1 MDFVGRSSELRLL
14 AEAWQAPAS
23 AFIPV
28 YGRRRVGKSQLLR
41 RFLEGRPGI
50 YYLGKQA
57 PAALQRR
64 ELASEAA
71 HRLGEPLL
79 AQLRADSWREVLRA
93 IVQAYRGE
101 EKLVLVLDE
110 FQWMAE
116 ASPELPSVLQELWDL
131 EWQSQRR
138 VMLILCGSYIG
149 FMEREVLGEK
159 SPLFGRRTAQILL
172 RPFGYREAALFHSRL
187 SRVDHARTYAVCGGM
202 PYYLRQFEEGR
213 SFEQN
218 LVRQVFTES
227 SPLFREPD
235 FLLRE
240 ELREVS
246 TYAAIL
252 SALAGG
258 SNTPMGIAEASGL
271 DARKL
276 PYYLQQLQDLG
287 FVDRRYPLDGAPPS
301 PRQVR
306 YELTDPLLRFWYR
319 FVFPNSSALEL
330 RGPEATFRE
339 LVRPQLD
346 SYLGRA
352 FERLAREALV
362 EIYRRD
368 QVMSSFE
375 IGEYWSRDVQID
387 LVGLRGDGV
396 VDLGECKWG
405 AIPSATELERE
416 LQRKATFFP
425 NRRAGSLALHIF
437 CREKPKKKREDG
449 GNAACRW
456 HDLAEIYAP

>member
-1 MDFVGRSSELRLL
+1 MEVFIGREKELRVLQ
-14 AEAWQAPAS
+14 EALKADES
-23 AFIPV
+23 AFLPV
-28 YGRRRVGKSQLLR
+28 YGRRRVGKSLLLGH
-41 RFLEGRPGI
+41 FLADLPGI
-50 YYLGKQA
+50 YFLGKQA

-64 ELASEAA
+64 EMLDEAA
-71 HRLGEPLL
+71 RRLGEPLL
-79 AQLRADSWREVLRA
+79 AQVRAESWREVLQA
-93 IVQAYRGE
+93 IVQAYRGDG
-101 EKLVLVLDE
+101 KLVLILDE

-131 EWQSQRR
+131 EWRSKKR

-159 SPLFGRRTAQILL
+159 SPLFGRRTGQILL
-172 RPFGYREAALFHSRL
+172 RPFGYREAALFHPRF
-187 SRVDHARTYAVCGGM
+187 SRVDQARTYFVCGGM
-202 PYYLRQFEEGR
+202 PYYLKQFESGR

-218 LVRQVFTES
+218 LVRHVFTET

-246 TYAAIL
+246 SYAAIL
-252 SALAGG
+252 AAIAAGK
-258 SNTPMGIAEASGL
+258 STPSMIADGSGL

-287 FVDRRYPLDGAPPS
+287 FVDRRYPLGSEPS

-306 YELTDPLLRFWYR
+306 YELLDPLLRFWYR
-319 FVFPNSSALEL
+319 FVFPTQSALGL
-330 RGPEATFRE
+330 RGPEDTFRE
-339 LVRPQLD
+339 LIRPHLD
-346 SYLGRA
+346 WYCGTA

-368 QVMSSFE
+368 KVMSSFE
-375 IGEYWSRDVQID
+375 IGEYWNKDAQID
-387 LVGLRGDGV
+387 VVGLRGDGV

-405 AIPSATELERE
+405 PVASPAALERD
-416 LQRKATFFP
+416 LQRKATSFP
-425 NRRAGSLALHIF
+425 NQRGDSLALHVF
-437 CREKPKKKREDG
+437 CRAKPKTKKGAGE
-449 GNAACRW
+449 AVRW
-456 HDLAEIYAP
+456 HDLAELYS